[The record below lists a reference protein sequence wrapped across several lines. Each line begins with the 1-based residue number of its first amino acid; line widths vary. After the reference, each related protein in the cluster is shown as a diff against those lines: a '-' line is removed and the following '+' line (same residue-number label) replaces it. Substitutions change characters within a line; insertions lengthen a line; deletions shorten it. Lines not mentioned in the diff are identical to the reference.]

1 MRRRTSRIPRVH
13 VGKPCLAST
22 VGTVF
27 FSPVLRFRT
36 PCKASGF
43 STIYLLSV
51 SNSLAELWALLHFI
65 MPSLFDSHDE
75 FNEWFSKDIENAA
88 ENKGSKL
95 NEHQLRRLHMILKP
109 FMLRRVKRHVQN
121 ELSEKASLC
130 SVGNWMFAK
139 ILTRVLPQIEKDIY
153 VELSARQRGLYK
165 ALLANVSVQDLLEK
179 AANLGDADSAR
190 SLMNLVMQFRKVCN
204 HPELFERADVVAPFS
219 FSDFGRSG
227 PLNREGDF
235 VQLPYST
242 RNPIEYTM
250 PTLFLKDGGLLD
262 VPQENSLMRTGD
274 GPLARMMN
282 IWSIDSV
289 HRSLY
294 EDGKLLF
301 ARSSSESSYIGF

>member
-1 MRRRTSRIPRVH
+1 
-13 VGKPCLAST
+13 
-22 VGTVF
+22 
-27 FSPVLRFRT
+27 
-36 PCKASGF
+36 
-43 STIYLLSV
+43 
-51 SNSLAELWALLHFI
+51 

-121 ELSEKASLC
+121 ELSEK
-130 SVGNWMFAK
+130 
-139 ILTRVLPQIEKDIY
+139 IEKDIY
-153 VELSARQRGLYK
+153 VELSARQRALYK

-219 FSDFGRSG
+219 FSEFGRSG

-242 RNPIEYTM
+242 RNPIEYSI
-250 PTLFLKDGGLLD
+250 PTLLFADGGLVD
-262 VPQENSLMRTGD
+262 VPQEDSLMRTGD

-282 IWSIDSV
+282 IWSTEAIY
-289 HRSLY
+289 RSLY
-294 EDGKLLF
+294 EDC
-301 ARSSSESSYIGF
+301 E